1 MRHITTL
8 IFALSLAAATAS
20 SSLASG
26 RPAPHFESGGTF
38 SGSFVINSITDP
50 LNGSADTNAFNM
62 LMGHSLRFV
71 IVFDAV
77 TSEVF
82 AEDADGNLRWDLM
95 TAPPQVY
102 FFGDE
107 TDYLRG
113 IVGPALNGPLHIAI
127 HEDASGTTFLDSFDF
142 SGVKTLQYFGFEC
155 FGQAVEVAPNIAG
168 QPRTEAVILDG
179 RSVALQR
186 YITPFAMTDF
196 ATGSVEYLLTNDQ
209 AVATEPTTF
218 STIKT
223 LYRGQE

>member
-113 IVGPALNGPLHIAI
+113 IVGQLTVEGECEGFDYRISSWDSLGDHLRTARSSDSRMVDRISLLAI
-127 HEDASGTTFLDSFDF
+127 
-142 SGVKTLQYFGFEC
+142 
-155 FGQAVEVAPNIAG
+155 
-168 QPRTEAVILDG
+168 ILDLPERRRSRSAVHDSTKASIGDHLGSPVSGRRRCG
-179 RSVALQR
+179 RSLKSWLGNPR
-186 YITPFAMTDF
+186 
-196 ATGSVEYLLTNDQ
+196 
-209 AVATEPTTF
+209 
-218 STIKT
+218 
-223 LYRGQE
+223 